1 MYELHQQARAGS
13 DLKKIWRYSYKE
25 HGEKQADKYYD
36 ELIAGMDTI
45 RENPEIGLPCDYIRI
60 GYRQYKINQH
70 FVFYRIGKN
79 KIHIVRVLH
88 ENMEATKHFKHPE

>member
-1 MYELHQQARAGS
+1 MYILHQQVKAKS

-36 ELIAGMDTI
+36 ELITGMGNI
-45 RENPEIGLPCDYIRI
+45 KENPEIGFSCEYIRT

-70 FVFYRIGKN
+70 FVFYRLGKD

-88 ENMEATKHFKHPE
+88 ESMKTAKHL